1 VSSSPRLM
9 PGCSHG
15 ICGLG
20 SLPQG
25 EVPASFL
32 SDCDHATLER
42 WIFAR
47 FSTELS
53 ILFPGED
60 CCVAWRHNLMNRN
73 PV

>member
-9 PGCSHG
+9 PGCSHR
-15 ICGLG
+15 ICGVG
-20 SLPQG
+20 SLPQD

-47 FSTELS
+47 FSLDFLRSYRFCSQGKIVVWLGVITS
-53 ILFPGED
+53 
-60 CCVAWRHNLMNRN
+60 
-73 PV
+73 